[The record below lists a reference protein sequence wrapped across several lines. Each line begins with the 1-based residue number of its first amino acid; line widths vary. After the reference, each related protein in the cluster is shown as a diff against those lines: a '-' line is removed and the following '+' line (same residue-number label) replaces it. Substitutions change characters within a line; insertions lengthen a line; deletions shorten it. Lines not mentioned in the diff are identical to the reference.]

1 MNLGGYAKKSCSN
14 SSVLYFAQQTN
25 HYMQIKRLF
34 DFLTEKVSTQ
44 PDSKVI
50 SSKVNGQWKSY
61 TYAEMENESNR
72 VSQLLLN
79 LGLKKD
85 DKIAIIAANRTEWNF
100 VDIGSMQIGLINVP
114 MYPTIAEKDYEF
126 IFNDAGIQYAFVGD
140 ESIYNKVRPLMG
152 RFPSLK
158 GIYTFDRVN
167 GANGFWESLPAL
179 TAVNKEAI
187 QARRNEVTEN
197 DLATIIYTSGTTGNP
212 KGVML
217 THLNMASNI
226 QSVKEVTPFTTGE
239 SSLSFLPLCHSFER
253 IVFFSYLS
261 YGIHVHYAENLET
274 IGENL
279 KEVKPYCFSTVPRLL
294 EKVYEKI
301 MAKGNELTGFKR
313 KLFFWSVDLGA
324 QYQLATNQGIWYNF
338 KLGIARK
345 LVFSKWKEALGGN
358 VEFICTGAAAMQ
370 PRLIKLFTAA
380 GVQVIEG
387 YGLTETSPVL
397 CTNRLPENERCTGTV
412 GIPIPGVEIKLA
424 EDGEILAKGPNIMKG
439 YYNRPDLT
447 AEVIDSNGWFHTG
460 DIGIWVDHMGLKFLK
475 ITDRKKEL
483 FKTAGGKYIAPQAIE
498 NKMKESRY
506 IEQMMVVGGDDKK
519 YIAALIVPSF
529 VNLHDWAKE
538 NGESFSSNEQ
548 IVGND
553 KIKALI
559 NAEVE
564 KYNQDFGKWE
574 QVKKFALLTSEWTV
588 DAGELTPTMK
598 VKRKVITERYT
609 HHVNDLY
616 KD

>member
-1 MNLGGYAKKSCSN
+1 ME
-14 SSVLYFAQQTN
+14 
-25 HYMQIKRLF
+25 IKRLF
-34 DFLTEKVSTQ
+34 DIVTEQVSKQ
-44 PDSKVI
+44 PDAQSI
-50 SSKVNGQWKSY
+50 SGKTNGQWVHY
-61 TYAEMENESNR
+61 TFKQVSDTANR

-85 DKIAIIAANRTEWNF
+85 DKIAIIAANCPEWNF
-100 VDIGSMQIGLINVP
+100 VDLGSQQIGLINVP

-140 ESIYNKVRPLMG
+140 EIIYNKVRPLLG
-152 RFPSLK
+152 RVPTLK
-158 GIYTFDRVN
+158 GVYTIAKVN
-167 GANGFWESLPAL
+167 GAQSFWDSLPAL
-179 TAVNKEAI
+179 TAVNTAEIEKKKA
-187 QARRNEVTEN
+187 AVTED

-217 THLNMASNI
+217 THLNMVSNI
-226 QSVKEVTPFTTGE
+226 NSVKQVTPFAEGV

-253 IVFFSYLS
+253 IVVFSYLS
-261 YGIHVHYAENLET
+261 MGVHVHYAENLET

-301 MAKGNELTGFKR
+301 MEKGNALEGFKK
-313 KLFFWSVDLGA
+313 KLFFWSIDLGS
-324 QYQLATNQGIWYNF
+324 QYKLAEDQGLWYNLR
-338 KLGIARK
+338 LGIARK
-345 LVFSKWKEALGGN
+345 LVFSKWREALGGN

-397 CTNRLPENERCTGTV
+397 CTNRMDEKERCMGSV
-412 GIPIPGVEIKLA
+412 GMPIPGVTIKIA
-424 EDGEILAKGPNIMKG
+424 DDGEILAKGPNIMKG

-447 AEVIDSNGWFHTG
+447 AEVIDSEGWFHTG
-460 DIGIWVDHMGLKFLK
+460 DIGIWEERFGNKFLK

-483 FKTAGGKYIAPQAIE
+483 FKTSGGKYVAPSPIE
-498 NKMKESRY
+498 NKMKESPY
-506 IEQMMVVGGDDKK
+506 IEQIMIVGDSKK
-519 YIAALIVPSF
+519 FVSALVVPSF
-529 VNLHDWAKE
+529 LNLKDWAKD
-538 NGESFSSNEQ
+538 NGVEAASHPQ
-548 IVGND
+548 IVDNS
-553 KIKALI
+553 KIKALL

-564 KYNQDFGKWE
+564 RLNKDFGKWE
-574 QVKKFALLTSEWTV
+574 QIKKFTLLTEEWTV

-598 VKRKVITERYT
+598 VKRKVILEKYNKHVEEMYAGE
-609 HHVNDLY
+609 HHEVV
-616 KD
+616 